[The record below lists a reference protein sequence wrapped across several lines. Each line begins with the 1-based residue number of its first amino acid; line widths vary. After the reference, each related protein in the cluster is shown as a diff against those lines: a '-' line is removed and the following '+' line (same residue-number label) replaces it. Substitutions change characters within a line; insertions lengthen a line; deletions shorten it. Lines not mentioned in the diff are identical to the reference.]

1 MRRNGSHNIGA
12 LLVFLMAVCTQLAL
26 AEVYKWVD
34 ADGDIHF
41 GDKPRDAALAEQ
53 AESAEIVE
61 SYQPDTRTAQDQEAF
76 DREQQAIRRKTE
88 LFKSEDEER
97 RRLERIGRSEEKS
110 DFCAALEEDIRK
122 FGSMQLING
131 TRTYYYLKGKDGKSV
146 SSKRQKEIIEELRQE
161 YSAAGCN

>member
-53 AESAEIVE
+53 AESVDIVE

-97 RRLERIGRSEEKS
+97 RKAKQDNHKDQEAKR
-110 DFCAALEEDIRK
+110 CASMAADIKK
-122 FGSMQLING
+122 FTTMHRVDEV
-131 TRTYYYLKGKDGKSV
+131 RTYYYLTGDDGKSV
-146 SSKRQKEIIEELRQE
+146 SSSQQKEIIEGLRNR
-161 YSAAGCN
+161 YAAAGCN

>member
-34 ADGDIHF
+34 AEGNIHF
-41 GDKPRDAALAEQ
+41 GDKPRDPTLADQ
-53 AESAEIVE
+53 VESVGIVE
-61 SYQPDTRTAQDQEAF
+61 SYQPSTRTAQDQGAF
-76 DREQQAIRRKTE
+76 DREQAAIRRKTE

-97 RRLERIGRSEEKS
+97 RRLEQIGRSEEKS

-122 FGSMQLING
+122 FGPMQLVNG

-146 SSKRQKEIIEELRQE
+146 SSKRQKEIVEELRQE

>member
-1 MRRNGSHNIGA
+1 MRRIESHYLGI
-12 LLVFLMAVCTQLAL
+12 LWIFTMAVFSQLAM

-34 ADGDIHF
+34 AEGNIHF
-41 GDKPRDAALAEQ
+41 GDKPRDAALAGQ
-53 AESAEIVE
+53 AESVDIVE

-88 LFKSEDEER
+88 LFKSEDQEK
-97 RRLERIGRSEEKS
+97 RRLEKIGRSEEKS

-122 FGSMQLING
+122 FGSMKLING

>member
-53 AESAEIVE
+53 AESVDIVE

-97 RRLERIGRSEEKS
+97 RKAKQDNHKDQKAKR
-110 DFCAALEEDIRK
+110 CASMAADIKK
-122 FGSMQLING
+122 FTTMHRVDEV
-131 TRTYYYLKGKDGKSV
+131 RTYYYLTGDDGKSV
-146 SSKRQKEIIEELRQE
+146 SSSQQKEIIEGLRNR
-161 YSAAGCN
+161 YAAAGCN